1 MDDYRYEALKTL
13 TRARFYAVQNLAR
26 EKQRFANLL
35 FLKCSGLVQSADIK
49 NTSSTVLSLMEEYE
63 TVDDLANAD
72 LRLPLPSMPALCGHS
87 ISLAISKPRTPA

>member
-35 FLKCSGLVQSADIK
+35 FLKCSGLAQSTDIK

-72 LRLPLPSMPALCGHS
+72 LEDLTAFVTAAGRGRFADPENTAKTL
-87 ISLAISKPRTPA
+87 